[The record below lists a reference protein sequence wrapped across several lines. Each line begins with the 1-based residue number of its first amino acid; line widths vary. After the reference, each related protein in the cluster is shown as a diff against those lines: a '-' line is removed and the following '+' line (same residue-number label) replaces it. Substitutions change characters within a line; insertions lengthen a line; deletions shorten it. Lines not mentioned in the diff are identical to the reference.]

1 MSETAMLVERIEK
14 MTSAV
19 ASLTDTVMQ
28 LTRTQG
34 ARLSRK
40 QVCERLDVC
49 SKTLTA
55 MLRRGDVPEPCAD
68 GQWLLADLVE
78 WEQRQPARR
87 HG

>member
-1 MSETAMLVERIEK
+1 MTEAALLERLDTL
-14 MTSAV
+14 TSMV
-19 ASLTDTVMQ
+19 GRLTDTVLQ

-55 MLRRGDVPEPCAD
+55 MVRRKDFPEPATD
-68 GQWLLADLVE
+68 GQWLLAEVVE
-78 WEQRQPARR
+78 WEAGRR
-87 HG
+87 